1 MQRTDFHYDL
11 PQDLIAQWPTAT
23 RSASRMLMLNGADGS
38 RRDLQFRDFP
48 SLLNP
53 GDLLVFN
60 DTRVIP
66 ARVFALKESG
76 GRVEI
81 LLERALT
88 PNSALVHLRASK
100 GLKPGAAVRLP
111 GDHCARMLG
120 RQGDLFH
127 LQFSCDV
134 ASFFET
140 HGEIPLPP
148 YIERRAQSADRERY
162 QTVYARIR
170 GAIAAPTAGLHFDA
184 DTFAALQAR
193 RIGYVFVTLHVGAGT
208 FQPVRAD
215 NVEEHLMHEEYLE
228 VSEAAC
234 DAINATRAAG
244 GRVIAVGTTVVR
256 SLETAAIGDVPAAMS
271 PAVPDSGGPGFG
283 VLDRSAPDRGAPDR
297 GVPEGGVPDGGVS
310 GAAGPRRRVVAPY
323 RGVTRMFIK
332 PGYKFRAVDAMV
344 TNFHLPESTLLMLC
358 AAFAG
363 REALLAAY
371 AHAVQ
376 ARYRFFSYGDAM
388 FLTPSASALEP
399 A

>member
-1 MQRTDFHYDL
+1 MQRTDFHFDL
-11 PQDLIAQWPTAT
+11 PQELIAQRPTAT
-23 RSASRMLMLNGADGS
+23 RSASRMLVLDGS
-38 RRDLQFRDFP
+38 GSQRDLQFRDFP

-53 GDLLVFN
+53 TDLLVFN

-66 ARVFALKESG
+66 ARVFGVKESG

-88 PNSALVHLRASK
+88 VNTALVHLKASK
-100 GLKPGAAVRLP
+100 GLKLDAAVKLP
-111 GDHCARMLG
+111 GGHTASMLR

-127 LQFSCDV
+127 LQFSCEV
-134 ASFFET
+134 ASFFEA

-148 YIERRAQSADRERY
+148 YIGRKAESADRERY
-162 QTVYARIR
+162 QTVYARAP

-184 DTFAALQAR
+184 HTFSELEKRLVRHA
-193 RIGYVFVTLHVGAGT
+193 FVTLHVGAGT
-208 FQPVRAD
+208 FQPVRVD
-215 NVEEHLMHEEYLE
+215 DVDRHEMHEEYLE
-228 VSEAAC
+228 VPEATC

-256 SLETAAIGDVPAAMS
+256 SLETAANG
-271 PAVPDSGGPGFG
+271 PAVT
-283 VLDRSAPDRGAPDR
+283 
-297 GVPEGGVPDGGVS
+297 
-310 GAAGPRRRVVAPY
+310 GAAGTSRRGVAPY
-323 RGVTRMFIK
+323 IGATRIFIK
-332 PGYKFRAVDAMV
+332 PGHKFRAVDAMV

-358 AAFAG
+358 SAFVG

-376 ARYRFFSYGDAM
+376 ARYRFFSYGDVM
-388 FLTPSASALEP
+388 FLTPSSSALER